1 MPESQCSRSADSYRV
16 QEKRK
21 PAEYVKISKNGDKME
36 VCADCRKMPDMY
48 ENKTI
53 RAQET
58 SKIDLPKSPIWGII
72 EINLTGI

>member
-48 ENKTI
+48 ENKNNPG
-53 RAQET
+53 
-58 SKIDLPKSPIWGII
+58 SG
-72 EINLTGI
+72 NL